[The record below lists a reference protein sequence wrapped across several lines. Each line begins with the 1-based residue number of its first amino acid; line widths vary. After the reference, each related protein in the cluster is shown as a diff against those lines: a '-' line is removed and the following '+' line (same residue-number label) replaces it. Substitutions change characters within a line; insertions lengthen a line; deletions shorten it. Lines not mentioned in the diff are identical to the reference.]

1 MAAIDYDKFPEST
14 RQSLLRASYNLM
26 LELFK
31 DPQVQKEYEIW
42 LAERKAKEKNM
53 KQK

>member
-1 MAAIDYDKFPEST
+1 MAAIDYDKIPESDWI
-14 RQSLLRASYNLM
+14 RLGKASYNLARK
-26 LELFK
+26 LFE